1 VQSLIV
7 IIILVEVVVILGVV
21 LGVCLNKIKKLKR
34 QLNTAPV
41 VVENAAHEEKD
52 TSSERVK
59 ANDTVEENDD
69 ASSSEY
75 LFEQQSKTIE
85 HLKEFISSLLSNI
98 DPKALPN
105 KELDSHFE
113 KLEQDN
119 IQLVHCVA
127 ILEDENG
134 FLRDQIEAL
143 LKLEK

>member
-1 VQSLIV
+1 MSASLIV

-21 LGVCLNKIKKLKR
+21 LGVSLNKIKKLK
-34 QLNTAPV
+34 QQINTAPV
-41 VVENAAHEEKD
+41 VVENAAYDEKD
-52 TSSERVK
+52 NSSERVK

-69 ASSSEY
+69 ASSEY
-75 LFEQQSKTIE
+75 LLEQQSKTIE
-85 HLKEFISSLLSNI
+85 HLKEFISRLLSNI

-119 IQLVHCVA
+119 IQLVQCVA